1 MKNFIRISVLVMV
14 LFSGSIYAQEDT
26 DLQLFTKDMLFLA
39 DNFASPAAESAAY
52 QGTAGWFTSAAALD
66 KWKVDVSF
74 HGNAL
79 FVPSSKKEFS
89 IGNGDFGILQI
100 MGDNSKAVL
109 PTAFGGA
116 TDLQFEGKRDIEIQ
130 ERDRVPSALVG
141 QKIPISG
148 LDALDGIDKG
158 ALFYPFAQVSVGL
171 PFETEIAVR
180 ALPELEVDGSKVS
193 TYGVALKHNFS
204 QYFGGFHRK
213 KNEDLQLAAVLSYN
227 IFNVKYGF
235 DPVVVPG
242 VVTFNLIDVD
252 ADMIMGEVLASKRYE
267 NFEIFGAFGVAKS
280 NFDYEFDGSGIG
292 LPLINEELKTLS
304 DSEAQFKGD
313 IGFNLYF
320 SKFKISTMATAG
332 KFFNVNLGLHFML

>member
-1 MKNFIRISVLVMV
+1 MKNLIRISVLAMV
-14 LFSGSIYAQEDT
+14 LFSGTTYAQEDN

-39 DNFASPAAESAAY
+39 DNFASPASESAAY

-89 IGNGDFGILQI
+89 IGNGDFQILSI
-100 MGDNSKAVL
+100 MGDNDKALV
-109 PTAFGGA
+109 PTAFGGT
-116 TDLQFEGKRDIEIQ
+116 TDVQFEGQLNYMGQTYNIENF
-130 ERDRVPSALVG
+130 
-141 QKIPISG
+141 
-148 LDALDGIDKG
+148 DALDGIDKG

-180 ALPELEVDGSKVS
+180 ALPELEVDGSKFS

-204 QYFGGFHRK
+204 QYFGFNK
-213 KNEDLQLAAVLSYN
+213 KKGDMQLAAVLSYN
-227 IFNVKYGF
+227 ILNVKYGF
-235 DPVVVPG
+235 DPVAVPG
-242 VVTFNLIDVD
+242 VVTLNLIDVD

-267 NFEIFGAFGVAKS
+267 DFEIFGALGVAKS
-280 NFDYEFDGSGIG
+280 NFDYKFDGSGIG
-292 LPLINEELKTLS
+292 LPLINEELGTLS

-332 KFFNVNLGLHFML
+332 KFFNVNLGLHFLL

>member
-89 IGNGDFGILQI
+89 IGNGDFQILSI
-100 MGDNSKAVL
+100 MGGDDKALV
-109 PTAFGGA
+109 PTAFGGT
-116 TDLQFEGKRDIEIQ
+116 TDVQFKGQINYMGQTYNIENF
-130 ERDRVPSALVG
+130 
-141 QKIPISG
+141 
-148 LDALDGIDKG
+148 DALDGIDKG

-235 DPVVVPG
+235 DPVAVPG
-242 VVTFNLIDVD
+242 VVTLNLIDVD

-267 NFEIFGAFGVAKS
+267 NFEIFGALGVAKS
-280 NFDYEFDGSGIG
+280 NFGYEFDGSGIG